1 MLLKPV
7 DLGHPRPKQ
16 IDLHITS
23 ITIVAPREATI
34 VLGTSL
40 DSCHGGIAIASPWNA
55 TIALHGAQGLLLHGG
70 FLTAE
75 ITITDK
81 DF

>member
-1 MLLKPV
+1 MLAKPV
-7 DLGHPRPKQ
+7 DLGHSRPKQ

-23 ITIVAPREATI
+23 ISYHRGITIAAT
-34 VLGTSL
+34 
-40 DSCHGGIAIASPWNA
+40 WNA